1 MKRFIFLL
9 PVICLVASC
18 SEPPYVDRYYVYDD
32 DDGCA
37 FIFHND
43 GSVDIYEFIF
53 REHIRGT
60 YICDFPQ
67 VSVTI
72 TELDSEMHPEI
83 RYYNEAPFV
92 YQDSLW
98 FSSQSDTLYKKYND
112 NSPYRST
119 LPLTT
124 TNWLGFMLFRIGL

>member
-9 PVICLVASC
+9 SVICLVASC
-18 SEPPYVDRYYVYDD
+18 SKPPYVDRYYVYNDE
-32 DDGCA
+32 DGCA

-43 GSVDIYEFIF
+43 GSVDIHEFF
-53 REHIRGT
+53 WREHIRGT
-60 YICDFPQ
+60 YICNFPQ
-67 VSVTI
+67 VSITI
-72 TELDSEMHPEI
+72 TELDSGTRPEI

-98 FSSQSDTLYKKYND
+98 LSSQSDTLYRYNPSYIRD
-112 NSPYRST
+112 T
-119 LPLTT
+119 IPLTT

>member
-9 PVICLVASC
+9 SVICLVASC
-18 SEPPYVDRYYVYDD
+18 SKPPYIDRYYVYDD

-43 GSVDIYEFIF
+43 GSVDIYEFF
-53 REHIRGT
+53 WREHIRGT
-60 YICDFPQ
+60 YICNFPQ
-67 VSVTI
+67 VSITI
-72 TELDSEMHPEI
+72 TELDSGTRPEI

-98 FSSQSDTLYKKYND
+98 FSSQSDTLYRYNPSYIRD
-112 NSPYRST
+112 T

-124 TNWLGFMLFRIGL
+124 SNWLDFMLFRIGL

>member
-9 PVICLVASC
+9 SVICLMASC
-18 SEPPYVDRYYVYDD
+18 SKPPYVDRYYVYDD

-43 GSVDIYEFIF
+43 GSVDIYEFF
-53 REHIRGT
+53 WREHIRGT
-60 YICDFPQ
+60 YICNFPQ
-67 VSVTI
+67 VSITI
-72 TELDSEMHPEI
+72 TELDSGTRPEI

-98 FSSQSDTLYKKYND
+98 FSSQSDTLYRYNPSYIRD
-112 NSPYRST
+112 T
-119 LPLTT
+119 IPLTT
-124 TNWLGFMLFRIGL
+124 SNWLDFMLFRIGL